1 MTPRP
6 GTDHSASSAKS
17 PRSASPSL
25 RANASKIRRTIASF
39 SAAGTALFPPSD
51 QSVDVTALCVRER
64 RGGDEPSHLVRIVVL
79 DRCLEMLALGSG
91 LAQLAAQPAK
101 KAHSCLVG
109 HPRQASAR
117 RRSVFGGLVGR
128 LDGGCFGVV
137 LRLCVLVG
145 EAVRAQTVREARH
158 PVGPTA
164 LVAWLGGLAR
174 ALRLARIGRCG

>member
-6 GTDHSASSAKS
+6 GTDQTAPSEKS
-17 PRSASPSL
+17 PRSRSPPL
-25 RANASKIRRTIASF
+25 LANASKIRRTIASF

-64 RGGDEPSHLVRIVVL
+64 RGGTEPSHLVRIVVL

-117 RRSVFGGLVGR
+117 PRAVFRG
-128 LDGGCFGVV
+128 
-137 LRLCVLVG
+137 
-145 EAVRAQTVREARH
+145 AVR
-158 PVGPTA
+158 
-164 LVAWLGGLAR
+164 
-174 ALRLARIGRCG
+174 